1 MNRAGKLSARGD
13 DQGRVACANGTR
25 GFFCC
30 ITGPHLEQIERRKV
44 ERHFERG
51 ETVFREGDPA
61 DAVHCIQRG
70 VVKLY
75 KLGPDGEELVI
86 RLLGAGDIMG
96 YRPLLA
102 NDAFAATA
110 RVLEATTVC
119 TFEREF
125 LFNLLRDSPD
135 LAMHIMK
142 KLASELRVSEDQMMS
157 RIVEHVAQR
166 TARFLLWLLETRA
179 ESDHHAQFESALRR
193 EDMAMV
199 IGTTPETLSRVLHDL
214 ERREIVGLSR
224 KAIRIREPARL
235 RLLAEEGI
243 LN

>member
-1 MNRAGKLSARGD
+1 
-13 DQGRVACANGTR
+13 VNGTR

-30 ITGPHLEQIERRKV
+30 ITGPHRERIERSKV
-44 ERHFERG
+44 ERTFQRGTIVFSEGER
-51 ETVFREGDPA
+51 A
-61 DAVHCIQRG
+61 HAVHCIQRG

-86 RLLGAGDIMG
+86 RLLGPGDIMG

-102 NDAFAATA
+102 DDLFAATA
-110 RVLEATTVC
+110 RVLEETTVC
-119 TFEREF
+119 TFSREL
-125 LFNLLRDSPD
+125 LFELLRKSPE

-157 RIVEHVAQR
+157 RIVENVPQR
-166 TARFLLWLLETRA
+166 TARFLLWLLDA
-179 ESDHHAQFESALRR
+179 ERMAQDRTPYESALRR

-199 IGTTPETLSRVLHDL
+199 IGTTPETLSRILHDL
-214 ERREIVGLSR
+214 ERREILDLSR
-224 KAIRIREPARL
+224 KSIRVREPEVL
-235 RLLAEEGI
+235 RHLAELGT